1 MRFAP
6 FAFAAFA
13 LAGVVALAAAAPAH
27 AQDGA
32 STSIIIRKPP
42 PKSYLDPGTVV
53 KPGTRGYLNY
63 VDTKA
68 MRFPSYGDDGTITGS
83 RYPLPGPYYLPGY

>member
-6 FAFAAFA
+6 FAIAAVVA
-13 LAGVVALAAAAPAH
+13 VALAAPVQ
-27 AQDGA
+27 AQDG
-32 STSIIIRKPP
+32 STRIIIRKPP

-53 KPGTRGYLNY
+53 KPGGAPRYTNYL
-63 VDTKA
+63 DLEA
-68 MRFPSYGDDGTITGS
+68 MRFPTYGGDGGIQGS

>member
-6 FAFAAFA
+6 FAVAAV
-13 LAGVVALAAAAPAH
+13 LAVAVTAPVQ
-27 AQDGA
+27 AQDG
-32 STSIIIRKPP
+32 SRTRIIIQKPA

-53 KPGTRGYLNY
+53 KPGTKGYLNY
-63 VDTKA
+63 ID
-68 MRFPSYGDDGTITGS
+68 MNSIRYPSYGDDGTITGS